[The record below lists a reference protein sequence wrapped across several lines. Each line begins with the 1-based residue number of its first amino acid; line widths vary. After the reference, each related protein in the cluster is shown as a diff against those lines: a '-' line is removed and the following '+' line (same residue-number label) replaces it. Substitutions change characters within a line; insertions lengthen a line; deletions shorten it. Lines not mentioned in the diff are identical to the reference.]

1 LSLKTIPE
9 PLQILTEHYG
19 LEVSRIR
26 RMATGRR
33 YSAIELTNG
42 NIGVCANLGR
52 EIKMSIGDLKRPD
65 LNNREHRIL
74 ANAYFAALLNYE
86 NDVAETGDIYDAVDF
101 RKYRRIVMV
110 GLFRPLVKKFQD
122 ENVPLAIFDNL
133 KTDQDLS
140 PLEYMSETLQTAAA
154 VILSSTTISNNTFV
168 NIIGKIQPDCDVF
181 MLGPSSILNR
191 EILNYPGIVAIFGT
205 IFKKSDGDVLELIRR
220 GAGTQEFQP
229 LGQKIYCLRRG

>member
-122 ENVPLAIFDNL
+122 ENVPWLY
-133 KTDQDLS
+133 S
-140 PLEYMSETLQTAAA
+140 
-154 VILSSTTISNNTFV
+154 
-168 NIIGKIQPDCDVF
+168 II
-181 MLGPSSILNR
+181 
-191 EILNYPGIVAIFGT
+191 
-205 IFKKSDGDVLELIRR
+205 
-220 GAGTQEFQP
+220 
-229 LGQKIYCLRRG
+229 